1 MNKVKKL
8 VGNTWLKVTL
18 AIVIS
23 LLAVAIL
30 SVGFFIDVQWFKEV
44 GYLNVFMTKIIAS
57 LCLIVPIFLVSFIA
71 LLIYF
76 KSMKKTILGII
87 GNENAKTYRIV
98 TILINLVASIILGA
112 TVAMNNWR
120 GILEFLN
127 AQKFGTVDPIFN
139 LDISFYLF
147 KLPILNSLYHASFTI
162 LMVMVVITFIVY
174 MSTSFKTDMGSSN
187 RVIHLNSRGEGIIK
201 FAGRQLAFI
210 SAIAMILFSL
220 GFILRGFDL
229 VYSPRGVAYGASY
242 TDVKVTLLFYRIAS
256 VASILGAIVVAVSI
270 MKKRFKPI
278 IVSVAAIAILIVL
291 QPIVAV
297 FVQQVIVRSNE
308 MEFEK
313 PFIEYNIAAT
323 KAAYGID
330 NIEVREFNPS
340 NDLDSDKLKAN
351 EDIINNLKVNSAE
364 PVLNF
369 YKQVQL
375 IKNYYTFNDVD
386 TSRYNING
394 EYSQVF
400 VAPREINTSEM
411 SDVWQN
417 KHLRYTHGYGLAMS
431 QVNQVTKEGQ
441 PSFVMRDIPT
451 INSTDISVEN
461 PRIYYGESTD
471 DYAIV
476 NTDVVEFDYPDGE
489 KENEF
494 KYDGT
499 AGIPMTYLNRLA
511 FAIEY
516 SQPKMIFSGA
526 ISNNSKILINRD
538 ITQRAKLIAPFLTF
552 DSDPYPIIHDDKVLW
567 VMDAYTTSNRYPF
580 SEPYKDINYI
590 RNSVKVTVDAYNGDI
605 NFYIAD
611 DKDPII
617 NTYDKIF
624 SGLFKPMS
632 ELPEGIREHFR
643 YPEDMFSL
651 QTEVLAKYHI
661 NDAIKL
667 FTKEDL
673 WDVSGRNVTTENE
686 EGQSAEEVKKKTE
699 LLYLMTRLHDEED
712 VEMVL
717 FEYFN
722 MRGKQNM
729 VSLLGARMDG
739 DNYGELVMYKFPQQR
754 AIYSPDLF
762 KNRMM
767 QDPEISKEIS
777 LWAGKGSEVIYGDI
791 VILPIEDSLL
801 YMNTIYLKAEAANG
815 MPEMKRVVLSNGDE
829 IVIAENVEDAL
840 EKLFNYTS
848 NSQVGESTDG
858 EEDVNTNTKPSTDF
872 KEAADTFNK
881 AIEAQKNGD
890 WATYGDLIDKLGGM
904 LNGKTTEAANPSTEN
919 PESTDNEQET
929 KTENKE

>member
-1 MNKVKKL
+1 MEKVKKIVL
-8 VGNTWLKVTL
+8 GKWAGIIIT
-18 AIVIS
+18 AVIS
-23 LLAVAIL
+23 IIAIAIL
-30 SVGFFIDVQWFKEV
+30 SIGFFIDVQWFKEV
-44 GYLNVFMTKIIAS
+44 GYLNVFMTRIIAS
-57 LCLIVPIFLVSFIA
+57 LCLIVPIFVISFIA
-71 LLIYF
+71 LFIYF
-76 KSMKKTILGII
+76 KSMKKTVLGII
-87 GNENAKTYRIV
+87 GNENGKIYNIISMV
-98 TILINLVASIILGA
+98 LNLVASMILGV
-112 TVAMNNWR
+112 TVAFNNWR
-120 GILEFLN
+120 GILEFIN
-127 AQKFGTVDPIFN
+127 AQSFGVKDPIFN
-139 LDISFYLF
+139 LDISFYMF
-147 KLPILNSLYHASFTI
+147 KLPIINSLYQASFTI
-162 LMVMVVITFIVY
+162 LMVMVVLTFIVY
-174 MSTSFKTDMGSSN
+174 MSTSLKPGVSGG

-201 FAGRQLAFI
+201 FAGKQLAII
-210 SAIAMILFSL
+210 SAIAMVLFSL
-220 GFILRGFDL
+220 GFILKGFDL

-242 TDVKVTLLFYRIAS
+242 TDIKVTLLFYRLIT
-256 VASILGAIVVAVSI
+256 VTSIIGAIVVAVNI
-270 MKKRFKPI
+270 MRKKFKPI
-278 IVSVAAIAILIVL
+278 IASVAVIAFMIIL

-297 FVQQVIVRSNE
+297 FVQQVIVKSNE

-313 PFIEYNIAAT
+313 PYIEYNITAT

-330 NIEVREFNPS
+330 NIKVEEFNPS
-340 NDLDSDKLKAN
+340 NDLDSEKLTAN

-400 VAPREINTSEM
+400 VAPREINTSSM
-411 SDVWQN
+411 NDVWQN

-431 QVNQVTKEGQ
+431 EVNQVTKEGQ

-451 INSTDISVEN
+451 VNSTDISVEN
-461 PRIYYGESTD
+461 PRIYFGESTD
-471 DYAIV
+471 SYAIV

-499 AGIPMTYLNRLA
+499 AGIPMNFVNRLA
-511 FAIEY
+511 FALEY
-516 SQPKMIFSGA
+516 NQPKIIFSGA
-526 ISNNSKILINRD
+526 INDNSKILINRD
-538 ITQRAKLIAPFLTF
+538 IIERAKMIAPFLTF
-552 DSDPYPIIHDDKVLW
+552 DSDPYPIVNDDKILW
-567 VMDAYTTSNRYPF
+567 VLDAYTTSNKYPF

-590 RNSVKVTVDAYNGDI
+590 RNSVKVTIDAYTGDI

-611 DKDPII
+611 ESDPII
-617 NTYDKIF
+617 KTYSNIF
-624 SGLFKPMS
+624 KGLFKPMS
-632 ELPEGIREHFR
+632 ELPEGVREHFR

-667 FTKEDL
+667 YTQEDL
-673 WDVSGRNVTTENE
+673 WDISGKNISV
-686 EGQSAEEVKKKTE
+686 EGTDGEDVEVAQEQQKKTE
-699 LLYLMTRLHDEED
+699 LLYLMTRLNDSED
-712 VEMVL
+712 IEMVL

-722 MRGKQNM
+722 MKGKQNM

-777 LWAGKGSEVIYGDI
+777 LWAGKGSEVVYGDI

-829 IVIAENVEDAL
+829 IVIAENVEEAL
-840 EKLFNYTS
+840 SKLFNYS
-848 NSQVGESTDG
+848 NSTSA
-858 EEDVNTNTKPSTDF
+858 NTKPSEDGDTSEEIGTPTVNGDF
-872 KEAADTFNK
+872 KAAADVFNQ

-890 WATYGDLIDKLGGM
+890 WAKYGELINKLGDM
-904 LNGKTTEAANPSTEN
+904 LNP
-919 PESTDNEQET
+919 
-929 KTENKE
+929 KTENQNSETDANVGTE